1 MATNIQ
7 HEEINLS
14 LNNDKKAFEDL
25 SGFFNLLAQAL
36 EKVDQAN
43 KELIECLKKIQ
54 KQLSSEIPKL
64 AEVVSLVAE
73 SMSVGQKKNLEY
85 VDLIKSKIIL
95 SLNGQLEQIK
105 TKQKLLDDY
114 KAKTAIE
121 ADRDQKRKNTEPA
134 KQKETYQAYEQAK
147 KEKMLAG
154 QTLNTQYQIYINEK
168 NQEFCSMWKH
178 FLNMQMYCCAAGL
191 QSFSKSAQ
199 EIHNREQEVKK
210 DAEIFLSKL
219 LGNQRNQLNFSYLK
233 RLFPNLEQILY
244 TGKFTSLNEFD
255 KCTQLWHQAGF
266 QGPFFLIKLTDQCVF
281 IILNQN
287 STQDFIRTIKKGLT
301 FELNK
306 GTQWFYFNFQ
316 DEQQKVFNIWFQE
329 QQDFENF
336 KVCLERMVK

>member
-7 HEEINLS
+7 HEEINIS

-25 SGFFNLLAQAL
+25 SGFFNLLALAL
-36 EKVDQAN
+36 EKVDLAN

-64 AEVVSLVAE
+64 GEVVSLVAE
-73 SMSVGQKKNLEY
+73 SMNVASKKNQEY
-85 VDLIKSKIIL
+85 IELIKSKIIL

-178 FLNMQMYCCAAGL
+178 FLNMHMYCCAAGL

-219 LGNQRNQLNFSYLK
+219 LGNQR
-233 RLFPNLEQILY
+233 
-244 TGKFTSLNEFD
+244 
-255 KCTQLWHQAGF
+255 
-266 QGPFFLIKLTDQCVF
+266 
-281 IILNQN
+281 
-287 STQDFIRTIKKGLT
+287 
-301 FELNK
+301 
-306 GTQWFYFNFQ
+306 
-316 DEQQKVFNIWFQE
+316 
-329 QQDFENF
+329 
-336 KVCLERMVK
+336 VK